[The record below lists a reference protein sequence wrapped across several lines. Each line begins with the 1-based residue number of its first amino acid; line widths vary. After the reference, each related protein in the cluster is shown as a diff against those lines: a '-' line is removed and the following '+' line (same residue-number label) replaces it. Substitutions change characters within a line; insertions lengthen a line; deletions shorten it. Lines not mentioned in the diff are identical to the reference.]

1 MNEDYFIGI
10 IGGGIAG
17 LYIADLLSKKY
28 KNQIIL
34 FEKYNIGGRISTQNM
49 EYKKVNLQYE
59 AGAARFTKKH
69 YLLQDLIK
77 EFDLTPIEISD
88 EHEFI
93 TEFEAPK
100 DKDNLL
106 EKSGRLSKNE
116 SKSYLINHTYRD
128 LLEKYYTQK
137 QIKYIIDSFGYNAE
151 FIKCNAN
158 DAIRIF
164 ELENYY
170 KNKYYVLKE
179 GLSSIINNLAKK
191 VKRNGVIIRE
201 SSPII
206 NIDRLSDQYR
216 LTVKN
221 GDIITVNKLILA
233 VPPSQ
238 ALDFKLI
245 QAEYKLIM
253 NSINVIPLIRI
264 FGICRSDQNDIIKK
278 ITKKITTDTP
288 IRMIIPMDSQKNF
301 IQICYAD
308 SENATKWYASNSNG
322 FLEQDL
328 LIHLNRL
335 FPDINIKFDVLKVEY
350 WKEGVHFW
358 GTGINSKE
366 AYQNLLNPS
375 KNLYFCNEAYSLHQG
390 WMEGALQMGLDVSKK
405 LI

>member
-1 MNEDYFIGI
+1 MNEDYYIGI
-10 IGGGIAG
+10 VGGGIAG
-17 LYIADLLSKKY
+17 LYLADLLSKKY

-34 FEKYNIGGRISTQNM
+34 FEKYNIGGRISTQTI
-49 EYKKVNLQYE
+49 EYKKTKMQYE
-59 AGAARFTKKH
+59 AGAARFSKKH
-69 YLLQDLIK
+69 YLLQDLIN
-77 EFDLTPIEISD
+77 EFSLTPIEISD
-88 EHEFI
+88 EHEFM
-93 TEFEAPK
+93 TEFEPPREK
-100 DKDNLL
+100 ENLL

-116 SKSYLINHTYRD
+116 SKSYLINHTYKD

-151 FIKCNAN
+151 FTKCNAN

-170 KNKYYVLKE
+170 KNKYYFLKE
-179 GLSSIINNLAKK
+179 GLTAIINNLAEK

-201 SSPII
+201 SSSIM

-233 VPPSQ
+233 IPPTQ

-245 QAEYKLIM
+245 QAEYKLMM
-253 NSINVIPLIRI
+253 NSINTVPLIRI
-264 FGICRSDQNDIIKK
+264 FGICRSDQNDIIKR

-288 IRMIIPMDSQKNF
+288 IRMIIPMNIQKNF

-308 SENATKWYASNSNG
+308 SENASKWYASNSNG

-366 AYQNLLNPS
+366 AYANLLNPS

-390 WMEGALQMGLDVSKK
+390 WIEGALEMALDVSKK
-405 LI
+405 IN